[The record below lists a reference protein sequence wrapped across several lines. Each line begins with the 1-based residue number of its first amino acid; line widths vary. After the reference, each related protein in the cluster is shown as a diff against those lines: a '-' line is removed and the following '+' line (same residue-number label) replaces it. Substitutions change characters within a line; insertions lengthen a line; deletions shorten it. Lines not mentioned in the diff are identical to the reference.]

1 MQQDLTAKVSA
12 AAQEQ
17 AHHSDA
23 EQAVAHDAV
32 EVVVPAGTHVLAG
45 KGHGRL
51 RKGIHAG
58 VDEALEVGCGRVS
71 GHDRGTKGIDG
82 RLDHHVGQAEHGA
95 LQTGGQADPDDLQ
108 HGFLVDAQMPQ
119 VKVHGTLFL
128 DQQHRDHNG
137 GYRLAEDGGQR
148 HARHTHLE
156 HDDEQQVQHHI
167 DDTCHRQTD
176 QRAAGVAHGTQQGG
190 VEVVQ
195 HGHRH
200 SDEVDLQVK
209 GGKVNDILGAGH
221 QFQQAVGCKKAHK
234 SHQNATHKAQGNSSL
249 HRFVHALVILCTIT
263 AGRHNVCTQRK
274 ADKQVD
280 QQVDERTVGTNCCQ
294 RGAADEPAHH
304 DHIGS
309 IEQQLQK
316 AGCRQRQGKQ
326 DDLFQHRAAGQI
338 TGLGHL
344 CHESSASFETSLILL
359 HQN

>member
-17 AHHSDA
+17 ARHSDA
-23 EQAVAHDAV
+23 EQTVAHDAV

-71 GHDRGTKGIDG
+71 GHDRGAKGIDS

-95 LQTGGQADPDDLQ
+95 LQTGGQADLDDLQ
-108 HGFLVDAQMPQ
+108 QGFLVEAQMPQ

-148 HARHTHLE
+148 NTRHAHLE

-234 SHQNATHKAQGNSSL
+234 SHQYAAHKAQGNSGL
-249 HRFVHALVILCTIT
+249 HRFVHALVILCAIA
-263 AGRHNVCTQRK
+263 AGSHNVCTQRK